1 MWGGKFSRSASLG
14 LRLGVLLLLLA
25 LEVLLLLPSRPFL
38 AVARI
43 KHTVRVSDDEALSEV
58 TDTASHVVA
67 KAPTLMLRT
76 TAMKVGP
83 WLLLTISPL
92 SRMMRK
98 RRRLPRLLL
107 PGALYSISAPLLS
120 GRVASG

>member
-98 RRRLPRLLL
+98 R
-107 PGALYSISAPLLS
+107 
-120 GRVASG
+120 

>member
-1 MWGGKFSRSASLG
+1 VRFTVPIKGARWGGKFFTLSASLS

-25 LEVLLLLPSRPFL
+25 LEFLLLLPSRPFL

-92 SRMMRK
+92 SQMMRK
-98 RRRLPRLLL
+98 R
-107 PGALYSISAPLLS
+107 
-120 GRVASG
+120 